1 MRPGFYDFIYK
12 AIRAYLVRS
21 LELRYRLDNNEP
33 TIFIA
38 NHEQSYGPVTTMAS
52 LPRPVVPWV
61 THQITDK
68 RLCPAY
74 IEDDF
79 VRPEVRV
86 SPPLSTLLARIIGR
100 ICVGIME
107 DLKAVPVYKQ
117 SRRIVETIRASV
129 RYLEQGRKL
138 LIFPE
143 IANTPFNEIICQFDT
158 GFVGVARALFEKTRR
173 VVTFLPIA
181 VNRHLRAL
189 RVGEPIAF
197 NPQRAYHLER
207 ERIRETLMESISEMY
222 REMERSSPVEPQ
234 EQLHSAVP

>member
-1 MRPGFYDFIYK
+1 MRPGFYDFLYK

-21 LELRYRLDNNEP
+21 LEVRYRIGKDEP

-38 NHEQSYGPVTTMAS
+38 NHEQSYGPVTAMAS
-52 LPRPVVPWV
+52 LPSRVIPWV
-61 THQITDK
+61 THQITDRK
-68 RLCPAY
+68 LCPAY

-86 SPPLSTLLARIIGR
+86 SPPLSTLLAQIIGR

-117 SRRIVETIRASV
+117 SRRVVETIRASV

-143 IANTPFNEIICQFDT
+143 IANIPFNDIICQFDT

-189 RVGEPIAF
+189 RVGEPVTF
-197 NPQRAYHLER
+197 NPERAYHDER
-207 ERIRETLMESISEMY
+207 ERIRATLMESICEMY
-222 REMERSSPVEPQ
+222 REMEGGCASEQ
-234 EQLHSAVP
+234 EKQLQSAAR

>member
-1 MRPGFYDFIYK
+1 MRPGFYDYLYK
-12 AIRAYLVRS
+12 AIRAYLVCS
-21 LELRYRLDNNEP
+21 LEVQYRLGKDEP
-33 TIFIA
+33 TIFVA
-38 NHEQSYGPVTTMAS
+38 NHEQSYGPVTAMAS
-52 LPRPVVPWV
+52 LPRPVIPWV
-61 THQITDK
+61 THQITDRK
-68 RLCPAY
+68 LCPSY
-74 IEDDF
+74 IEEDF

-86 SPPLSTLLARIIGR
+86 SPPLSTLLARVIGR

-143 IANTPFNEIICQFDT
+143 IANHPFNDIICQFDT

-189 RVGEPIAF
+189 RVGEPITF
-197 NPQRAYHLER
+197 DPHRAYHDER
-207 ERIRETLMESISEMY
+207 ERIRATLMENICEMY
-222 REMERSSPVEPQ
+222 LEMEASSTPEPQ
-234 EQLHSAVP
+234 EEFHSLVP